1 MLKKICPVWGE
12 VTEAN
17 LGMVDDDLRHT
28 ITTTNIIFHLAAS
41 LKLENTLKPNIM
53 INLTGT
59 KNVVDVAKQMK
70 NLELF
75 MHISTAFC
83 NIEHDVVEEKVY
95 DFPHRPLEVIRAAE
109 WLSEKTLAAAQKDI
123 LGIHPNTYTYTKRLA
138 EILIR
143 DEYNNNNL
151 PACIVRP
158 SIVTPS
164 FWEPCVGWVDSLNG
178 PPGNF
183 ISWPWQKLSTRIF
196 YFLGIAIAAGKGVL
210 RTLLIDQNAT
220 MEAIPVDMAV
230 NGMLMFAKKLGTT
243 QERSLSCFNNLEKY
257 FQ

>member
-1 MLKKICPVWGE
+1 MFKRIVDEKPEVLKKIYPVWGE

-17 LGMVDDDLRHT
+17 LGMVDDDYRNT
-28 ITTTNIIFHLAAS
+28 IANTNIIFHLAAS
-41 LKLENTLKPNIM
+41 LKLENTLKPNII

-59 KNVVDVAKQMK
+59 KNVVDAAKQMK
-70 NLELF
+70 NLELM

-83 NIEHDVVEEKVY
+83 NIEQDVVEEKVY

-143 DEYNNNNL
+143 DEYNNSNL

-164 FWEPCVGWVDSLNG
+164 FWEPVVGWVDSLNG
-178 PPGNF
+178 PPGTYSN
-183 ISWPWQKLSTRIF
+183 
-196 YFLGIAIAAGKGVL
+196 V
-210 RTLLIDQNAT
+210 
-220 MEAIPVDMAV
+220 
-230 NGMLMFAKKLGTT
+230 
-243 QERSLSCFNNLEKY
+243 
-257 FQ
+257 

>member
-1 MLKKICPVWGE
+1 MFKRIVDEKPEVLKKIYPVWGE

-17 LGMVDDDLRHT
+17 LGMVDDDYRNT
-28 ITTTNIIFHLAAS
+28 IANTNIIFHLAAS
-41 LKLENTLKPNIM
+41 LKLENTLKPNII

-59 KNVVDVAKQMK
+59 KNVVDAAKQMK
-70 NLELF
+70 NLVLM

-83 NIEHDVVEEKVY
+83 NIEQDVVEEKVY

-151 PACIVRP
+151 LACIVRP

-164 FWEPCVGWVDSLNG
+164 FWEPVVGWVDSLNG
-178 PPGNF
+178 PPG
-183 ISWPWQKLSTRIF
+183 T
-196 YFLGIAIAAGKGVL
+196 
-210 RTLLIDQNAT
+210 
-220 MEAIPVDMAV
+220 
-230 NGMLMFAKKLGTT
+230 
-243 QERSLSCFNNLEKY
+243 
-257 FQ
+257 